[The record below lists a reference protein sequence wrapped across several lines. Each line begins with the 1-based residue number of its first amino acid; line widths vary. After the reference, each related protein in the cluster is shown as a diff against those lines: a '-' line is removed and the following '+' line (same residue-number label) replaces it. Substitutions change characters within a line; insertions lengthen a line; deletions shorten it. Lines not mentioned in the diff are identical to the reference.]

1 METKFTKQE
10 LQNWKAYERVRAKG
24 RWNMFDARA
33 RSATGMN
40 REEYVFVMDNYKAL
54 KTAVEAAK

>member
-1 METKFTKQE
+1 METKLTKQQ

-24 RWNMFDARA
+24 LWNMFDARA
-33 RSATGMN
+33 RSETGMN
-40 REEYVFVMDNYKAL
+40 REEYVFVMGNYEAL